1 MKQIISIILT
11 LAMGIVCLSA
21 CGMGNDVDLMQGI
34 TPNAHEDAQLSQVDN
49 TAVADFAVRLFHAGL
64 SSEENTLI
72 SPLSVLV
79 AVSMTANGAESE
91 TLSQMEAVLG
101 MPIAELNA
109 WIRTY
114 TEQLPESEKYKLSL
128 ANGIWFKDHDSFTVN
143 EAFLQTNADYYG
155 AGIYAAPFDASTCR
169 EINDWVEEKTDGM
182 IKDILDDIPES
193 AVMYLVNALAFDAEW
208 QNIYEKNQIRTS
220 IFTTEDGEQR
230 EVEMMYA
237 DENRYLED
245 DSASGFIKYYRDGK
259 YAFVALL
266 PNEGI
271 SVADYAASL
280 TGSHLQELLG
290 GAQYVTVETALPKF
304 ESEYSTDM
312 REILR
317 EMGMVDAFDEHNA
330 DFSGLGYSIDGNLF
344 ISRVLHKTYIA
355 VDGKGTRAGAATV
368 VEVDGER
375 GAAEP
380 DNLRRVYLDRP
391 FVYMLIDCQTN
402 LPFFMGTVMDTG
414 K

>member
-1 MKQIISIILT
+1 MKRIISMILT
-11 LAMGIVCLSA
+11 LTLAIIYLSA
-21 CGMGNDVDLMQGI
+21 CGTGNDVDLMQGI
-34 TPNAHEDAQLSQVDN
+34 TPNAREDVQLSQVDS
-49 TAVADFAVRLFHAGL
+49 TAVIDFAVRLFHESL
-64 SSEENTLI
+64 SVDENTLI

-79 AVSMTANGAESE
+79 ALSMTANGAGSE

-101 MPIAELNA
+101 MPNAELNA

-128 ANGIWFKDHDSFTVN
+128 ANGIWFKDHNSFKVN
-143 EAFLQTNADYYG
+143 EDFLQTNADYYG
-155 AGIYAAPFDASTCR
+155 AGVYAAPFDSSTCR
-169 EINDWVEEKTDGM
+169 EINDWVKEKTNGM

-208 QNIYEKNQIRTS
+208 QNVYEKNQIRTGV
-220 IFTTEDGEQR
+220 FTTEDGEQR

-245 DSASGFIKYYRDGK
+245 DNASGFIKYYRDGK

-280 TGSHLQELLG
+280 TGAHLQDLLG
-290 GAQYVTVETALPKF
+290 GAQHVTVETALLKF
-304 ESEYSTDM
+304 ESEYSAEM
-312 REILR
+312 GEILQK
-317 EMGMVDAFDEHNA
+317 MGMVEAFDEHNA

-368 VEVDGER
+368 VEMDGER
-375 GAAEP
+375 AAAEP
-380 DNLRRVYLDRP
+380 DNLKRVYLDRP

-402 LPFFMGTVMDTG
+402 LPFFIGTVMDTG